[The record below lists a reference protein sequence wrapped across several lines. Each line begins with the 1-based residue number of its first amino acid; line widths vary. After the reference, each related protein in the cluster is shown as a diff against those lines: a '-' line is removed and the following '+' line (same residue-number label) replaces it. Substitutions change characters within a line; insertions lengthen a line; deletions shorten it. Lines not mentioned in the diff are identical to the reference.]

1 MSDRSFEGR
10 QSPRIGLEVRMKA
23 SSVKADSKIF
33 GWMLDLSHGGLR
45 LKAEFLQ
52 NFKGIFHGGD
62 EVFFEIKG
70 IFHGGDE
77 VYFETS
83 DEFYNIRGRGRV
95 IWISDEEDIVGIQ
108 FDELDERSRKSI
120 DEFLRM
126 CI

>member
-10 QSPRIGLEVRMKA
+10 QSPRIGLEVRVKA
-23 SSVKADSKIF
+23 SSFKADSKIF
-33 GWMLDLSHGGLR
+33 GWILDLSHGGLR
-45 LKAEFLQ
+45 LKAEFPQ

-62 EVFFEIKG
+62 EVF
-70 IFHGGDE
+70 
-77 VYFETS
+77 FETS

-108 FDELDERSRKSI
+108 FDELDEKSRKSI